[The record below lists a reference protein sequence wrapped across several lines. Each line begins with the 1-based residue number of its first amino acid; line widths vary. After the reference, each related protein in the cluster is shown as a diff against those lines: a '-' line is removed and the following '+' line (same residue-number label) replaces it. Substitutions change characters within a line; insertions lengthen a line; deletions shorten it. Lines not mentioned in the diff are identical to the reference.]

1 MRTPASADTGDMATP
16 RRYPPAEDIDRAA
29 RIIRARLV
37 NRTDRWGSH
46 WEKDGRIRNCTAP
59 SRAERANAE
68 RAGKRRRL
76 GLGDLKRHIRQMFA
90 VNKGM
95 PLGVY
100 SISTANTS
108 KWIAWDIDN
117 HGEGIPQEV
126 PPAVRDAIFRHV
138 QRELGLACV
147 VVDSGGGG
155 WHIWAPLAAPVDSAE
170 AHLVSLRVRAVGAM
184 AWPPEAGRP
193 KIDAFPK
200 APVHNGPTQ
209 PKECGGG
216 WLRLP
221 GRHKRLRDHVSGVVG
236 KRRFAGLEVWTCFDR
251 VAAHNTL
258 PKWRK
263 ALAVARLLPPAKG
276 ERAKSRGAGRAAR
289 AEFVAKPLAEPPAG
303 MGNTR
308 FDYDGWKVTRLVTQP
323 LEAGERRLRERAI
336 VERIVIDAR
345 RPLEVAEGAVRHLY
359 AEASGES
366 RDLACEE
373 IRDELLRGIPMTVQ
387 RIVGARE
394 YRWASRADADR
405 ARGLLVEEARRMEES
420 RRRRHGLRADIAGHF
435 ALWLDGLYRLL
446 RRRAER
452 GGAYF
457 LATTV
462 LTCKPEPGAPRG
474 PHDFHLRDHGGDTR
488 IRMAPPAKAG
498 GGRRWIEQDKHKVF
512 TAILRRTPID
522 GRTRVRVVRPAVRSD
537 KDNTQPLIIDAS
549 RLPIDRP

>member
-37 NRTDRWGSH
+37 NRTDRWGIH
-46 WEKDGRIRNCTAP
+46 WLKDGKVQSRTAP

-68 RAGKRRRL
+68 RAGKTRRL

-90 VNKGM
+90 LNKGM
-95 PLGVY
+95 PLGIH
-100 SISTANTS
+100 SISLANTS
-108 KWIAWDIDN
+108 KWLAWDIDQ
-117 HGEGIPQEV
+117 HGEGIPESV
-126 PPAVRDAIFRHV
+126 PTAVRDAIFRHV
-138 QRELGLACV
+138 QRELGLMCV

-170 AHLVSLRVRAVGAM
+170 AHLVALRVRAVGAM
-184 AWPPEAGRP
+184 AWPPEAGKP
-193 KIDAFPK
+193 KIDAFPMS
-200 APVHNGPTQ
+200 PVHNGPTQ

-221 GRHKRLRDHVSGVVG
+221 GRHKRLRDHVSSVVG
-236 KRRFAGLEVWTCFDR
+236 KQRFAGLEVWTCFDR
-251 VAAHNTL
+251 VAAHNT
-258 PKWRK
+258 PAKWRR
-263 ALAVARLLPPAKG
+263 ALTVARLLPPAKG
-276 ERAKSRGAGRAAR
+276 ERAKSPGAGKVRQADP
-289 AEFVAKPLAEPPAG
+289 VAKSTAG
-303 MGNTR
+303 TDGTR
-308 FDYDGWKVTRLVTQP
+308 SDYDGWKVTRLATQP

-366 RDLACEE
+366 RDLACEG

-387 RIVGARE
+387 RIVGARD
-394 YRWASRADADR
+394 YGWASRADADR
-405 ARGLLVEEARRMEES
+405 ARGLLVEAARRMEE
-420 RRRRHGLRADIAGHF
+420 RRRSRYGLRADIAGHF

-446 RRRAER
+446 RRRAEQ
-452 GGAYF
+452 GGVYF

-462 LTCKPEPGAPRG
+462 LTCKPERGAPRG

-488 IRMAPPAKAG
+488 IRMVPPAVAG
-498 GGRRWIEQDKHKVF
+498 RARRWIEQDKHKAF
-512 TAILRRTPID
+512 MAILRRTPID
-522 GRTRVRVVRPAVRSD
+522 GQVRIRVVRPAVRSD